1 MVHAAEYRRV
11 HERHARLLEEL
22 HAVVRLFQVTA
33 DHDGPMVRHECGI
46 AVDKPLCDFTRQI
59 DRRRR
64 HIRQAGNAA
73 KQNRRLRQDIVRQ
86 VAVSQCKTNSEWRV
100 RMDDGPD
107 IWTEPV
113 DLIVHLAFGRR
124 FAIASQL
131 RAVRIDDDYVIV
143 RHEPLVDTGRRDGD
157 LVPQTNTHVATQ
169 GGVHVPVIQSSG
181 YLDQFSCRLHPNL
194 PISSPTASSRVAS
207 EAGLSFIEYT
217 IYLQGR

>member
-1 MVHAAEYRRV
+1 MHAAEYGRI
-11 HERHARLLEEL
+11 HHRHARLLEEL
-22 HAVVRLFQVTA
+22 HTVVRFLQVRA
-33 DHDGPMVRHECGI
+33 DGDRAMVRHECGI
-46 AVDKPLCDFTRQI
+46 AMDKPLCDFTRQI

-64 HIRQAGNAA
+64 HIWQARNVA

-86 VAVSQCKTNSEWRV
+86 VTVSQCKTNSEWRV
-100 RMDDGPD
+100 CVNDGPN

-131 RAVRIDDDYVIV
+131 RAVRIDNDYVIV
-143 RHEPLVDTGRRDGD
+143 RHEPLVDAGRRDGD

-181 YLDQFSCRLHPNL
+181 YLDQFSCRLHPDL
-194 PISSPTASSRVAS
+194 PKSFPTASSRVAS